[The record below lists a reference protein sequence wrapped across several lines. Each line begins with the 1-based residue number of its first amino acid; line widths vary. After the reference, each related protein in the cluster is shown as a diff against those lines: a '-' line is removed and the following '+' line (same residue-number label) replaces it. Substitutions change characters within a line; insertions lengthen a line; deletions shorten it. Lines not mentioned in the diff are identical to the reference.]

1 MFHSAREGEREGEI
15 RHIFVLFLFVRS
27 PELASEMFQFLFL
40 LCHFDVIPSFI
51 FTHCSKNNVCE
62 SYVCALRL
70 ECEWAKCAASWN
82 GSMLF
87 LVVDLFLVLHFTCPF
102 IIQQLCSRCKTFS
115 KIDDVCVCVRVCVV
129 PYHKCINFIFITLHP
144 FFNVSKIK
152 FGRKNVSFQSFIE
165 NICQW
170 SLFRCEEK

>member
-1 MFHSAREGEREGEI
+1 MFHSVGEREGEI

-40 LCHFDVIPSFI
+40 LCHFDVIPFFI
-51 FTHCSKNNVCE
+51 FTHCSKNNVCK

-70 ECEWAKCAASWN
+70 ECEWAKCAASWD

-102 IIQQLCSRCKTFS
+102 IIQQLGLWCKTFS
-115 KIDDVCVCVRVCVV
+115 KIDDVCVCAL
-129 PYHKCINFIFITLHP
+129 YHIINVLISFLLLFIHF
-144 FFNVSKIK
+144 SMC
-152 FGRKNVSFQSFIE
+152 RK
-165 NICQW
+165 
-170 SLFRCEEK
+170 